1 MHKPNFF
8 QTSKNII
15 SYSIINDLSHN
26 IKTIVPKEFEKDF
39 NEFLW
44 FNRKKLN
51 LFNCKIVEKI
61 EISSLMEMKEND
73 GKIIKM
79 QFIIVIIFLIQY

>member
-26 IKTIVPKEFEKDF
+26 IKTIDPKEFEKDF

-51 LFNCKIVEKI
+51 LFNCIIVEKI

-73 GKIIKM
+73 GKIM
-79 QFIIVIIFLIQY
+79 QNIIILPLLNI